1 MCYNENRLGG
11 MENHVVTVYTT
22 CARWLPCCLDN
33 NMVEPAGF
41 ALWGRQMNKMTEA
54 ERAYL
59 AGMIDGE
66 GCIHI
71 ACNRQRYYFLMVAI
85 VGTIENH
92 IRACHEMA
100 GIGSIRHT
108 VRPGSNADMWRWQ
121 LVSHDAV
128 ALLKATLP
136 YLILKADQARLALRF
151 HDHIQSSPVYN
162 GQTGAMPPT
171 VLRYRQRMMDTLK
184 EMKRHGKVF
193 DSEIVESEPPPPMWR
208 PMSLFG
214 D

>member
-1 MCYNENRLGG
+1 
-11 MENHVVTVYTT
+11 
-22 CARWLPCCLDN
+22 
-33 NMVEPAGF
+33 
-41 ALWGRQMNKMTEA
+41 
-54 ERAYL
+54 
-59 AGMIDGE
+59 
-66 GCIHI
+66 
-71 ACNRQRYYFLMVAI
+71 
-85 VGTIENH
+85 
-92 IRACHEMA
+92 
-100 GIGSIRHT
+100 
-108 VRPGSNADMWRWQ
+108 MWRWQ